1 MPMMRKKLN
10 WNPLDRRGSFPYYYA
25 ILPVAGT
32 LVCNMF
38 TYYGSRPIT
47 QGLPHWDLTLP
58 LDRWIP
64 FVPSAVSIYVL
75 AFVSWVIGIW
85 VIARE
90 SPAVCYEVLAGEQI
104 AKLLCLVCFFLLPT
118 TMERPEVPGSDP
130 FSWLVRFIYQ
140 VDTPDNLLP
149 SIHCL
154 ENWLCFRG
162 ALRCRKVGRG
172 YQIGMLIFAILVF
185 ASTLLVKQHL
195 VLDVVTGIAVV
206 EIGLFL
212 ARRTGAGRIYAHWN
226 RRLGIPV

>member
-1 MPMMRKKLN
+1 MMRKKLN

-32 LVCNMF
+32 IVCNML

-47 QGLPHWDLTLP
+47 QGLPHCDLTLP

-154 ENWLCFRG
+154 EL
-162 ALRCRKVGRG
+162 A
-172 YQIGMLIFAILVF
+172 
-185 ASTLLVKQHL
+185 
-195 VLDVVTGIAVV
+195 VLSWGPPLPEGGTGISNWHAD
-206 EIGLFL
+206 F
-212 ARRTGAGRIYAHWN
+212 RH
-226 RRLGIPV
+226 LGICLHPTGEAASGFRRRHRHRRG

>member
-1 MPMMRKKLN
+1 MMRKKLN

-32 LVCNMF
+32 IVCNMF

-90 SPAVCYEVLAGEQI
+90 SPATGRCQGPLAAPWWWAGGRSRQGTG
-104 AKLLCLVCFFLLPT
+104 ALQFALQPT
-118 TMERPEVPGSDP
+118 LRNT

>member
-32 LVCNMF
+32 IVCNML

-130 FSWLVRFIYQ
+130 FSLS
-140 VDTPDNLLP
+140 L
-149 SIHCL
+149 IH
-154 ENWLCFRG
+154 
-162 ALRCRKVGRG
+162 
-172 YQIGMLIFAILVF
+172 I
-185 ASTLLVKQHL
+185 
-195 VLDVVTGIAVV
+195 
-206 EIGLFL
+206 
-212 ARRTGAGRIYAHWN
+212 
-226 RRLGIPV
+226 

>member
-10 WNPLDRRGSFPYYYA
+10 LSPLDRQGSFPFYTIA
-25 ILPVAGT
+25 PVAGT
-32 LVCNMF
+32 ILCNML
-38 TYYGSRPIT
+38 TYYGSRLIT
-47 QGLPHWDLTLP
+47 RGLPHWDPTLP

-75 AFVSWVIGIW
+75 AFLSWVVGIW

-104 AKLLCLVCFFLLPT
+104 AKLLCLACFLLLPT
-118 TMERPEVPGSDP
+118 TMERPEVTGSGFFP
-130 FSWLVRFIYQ
+130 WLTRLIYRL
-140 VDTPDNLLP
+140 DSPDNLLP

-154 ENWLCFRG
+154 ENWICFRG

-172 YQIGMLIFAILVF
+172 YQVGTLIFALMVF
-185 ASTLLVKQHL
+185 VSTLLVKQHL
-195 VLDVVTGIAVV
+195 VLDVVTGVAVV

-212 ARRTGAGRIYAHWN
+212 SRQTGAGRIYERLN
-226 RRLGIPV
+226 RRLGVPV

>member
-1 MPMMRKKLN
+1 
-10 WNPLDRRGSFPYYYA
+10 
-25 ILPVAGT
+25 
-32 LVCNMF
+32 
-38 TYYGSRPIT
+38 
-47 QGLPHWDLTLP
+47 
-58 LDRWIP
+58 
-64 FVPSAVSIYVL
+64 
-75 AFVSWVIGIW
+75 
-85 VIARE
+85 
-90 SPAVCYEVLAGEQI
+90 
-104 AKLLCLVCFFLLPT
+104 
-118 TMERPEVPGSDP
+118 MERPEVPGSDP

>member
-1 MPMMRKKLN
+1 MMRKKLN

-32 LVCNMF
+32 IVCNML

-90 SPAVCYEVLAGEQI
+90 SRQCVTKCWLES
-104 AKLLCLVCFFLLPT
+104 KLQSSCALSASSSCPPPWSGQRSWQ
-118 TMERPEVPGSDP
+118 RPP